1 MWILYIVITGI
12 LAGVISDYL
21 KHKRK
26 MEKMKLDHIDK
37 EIELER
43 LKQENYLLENE
54 EMQAVL
60 DRIKEDNRRL
70 EAQKDSKWLIQE
82 TRERQ
87 LKKSDEE
94 TM

>member
-1 MWILYIVITGI
+1 MWILIIIVTGI
-12 LAGVISDYL
+12 LAGVVNDYL

-26 MEKMKLDHIDK
+26 MEKIKLEHIDK

-54 EMQAVL
+54 EMRSVL
-60 DRIKEDNRRL
+60 DRIKDDNKRL
-70 EAQKDSKWLIQE
+70 EAQKNNKWLIQE

-87 LKKSDEE
+87 LEKHDE
-94 TM
+94 